1 MALILLTVAWLV
13 GIAAAHLLWQNGLIN
28 SSWPTLPL
36 WASVAGALLV
46 GAWASRRWPPGRLTA
61 IALVFA
67 VLGAWRYQSH
77 PLQPSVTPNDL
88 AYFNGDERQGV
99 WATIEGTVVAD
110 PEVRDRSIHLR
121 VQTEQITIQG
131 VTHAVR
137 GLALV
142 RAPRFADYA
151 YGDRVRASG
160 LLRTPPHLGDFD
172 YRAYLARQGI
182 HSVMDRSRVEWLSRG
197 GGSPMLRVLYRV
209 RHQAQLA
216 IARLMPEPGAALLSG
231 ILLGIGSGIPSAL
244 YDTFNATA
252 TSHILVISGFNI
264 TIVAGAL
271 TASLGRLI
279 GKRRATPL
287 VLLGITSYVLL
298 VGADAAVVRAGIM
311 GGLGILA
318 WQLGRQSTAL
328 VSLAASALTMT
339 AINPL
344 TLWDLGFQFS
354 AMATLGLILFVPP
367 LQAKA
372 EGWISRALSNAWAAR
387 VGAFLNDGLIVTLA
401 AQLTTAPLVAYHFG
415 RLSLV
420 SLFTNFLILPVQ
432 PYIMT
437 WGGAAALIGLVP
449 GLQPAAQVIA
459 YIPWLCLAYTVWVVE
474 VTARLPFASLEL
486 GRFAPG
492 WLWGYYAGL
501 ALVLFGRHHKMD
513 WGAWARSLVS
523 HLPDKAVAGF
533 LSVVAI
539 LVWLA
544 AIQRPDG
551 LLHVFFLDVGQ
562 GDAILIQS
570 PGGRQ
575 VLIDGGPS
583 PSQLAWQVGRH
594 LPFWDRSLDL
604 VVLTHPDGDH
614 MSGLIPLIER
624 YGVSLVVDSPLSDA
638 ASEAQPWVAAL
649 ERQRASRKVAQRG
662 IRIHLG
668 DGVWLDFLHPAM
680 PLLEGTRS
688 DDNNNSTVIRLGYGR
703 VCFLLTG
710 DLELEGERELMASGQ
725 ALRCPVLKVSHHG
738 SGGATSEAFVAAVA
752 PQIAVIQV
760 GAGNRYGHPAA
771 ETLERLSEARLYRTD
786 QRGTIEMITDG
797 ERLWIR
803 TER

>member
-1 MALILLTVAWLV
+1 MTLILLTIAWLI
-13 GIAAAHLLWQNGLIN
+13 GIATAHLLWQNGLIN
-28 SSWPTLPL
+28 SSWPTLPI
-36 WASVAGALLV
+36 WAGIAGTLLV
-46 GAWASRRWPPGRLTA
+46 GTWALRRWPPGRLAT
-61 IALVFA
+61 ITLLLA
-67 VLGAWRYQSH
+67 VLGIWRYQSH

-110 PEVRDRSIHLR
+110 PEVRDRFINLR
-121 VQTEQITIQG
+121 VQAEQVTIQG

-160 LLRTPPHLGDFD
+160 LLRIPPRLGDFD
-172 YRAYLARQGI
+172 YRAYLARQGV
-182 HSVMDRSRVEWLSRG
+182 HSVIDRSRVERLSRG
-197 GGSPMLRVLYRV
+197 GGSPVLRALYHMR
-209 RHQAQLA
+209 RQAQLA
-216 IARLMPEPGAALLSG
+216 ITRLMPEPAAALLSG
-231 ILLGIGSGIPSAL
+231 ILLGIGSSIPSAL

-271 TASLGRLI
+271 TASLGRLV
-279 GKRRATPL
+279 GRRRATPL
-287 VLLGITSYVLL
+287 VLLGITLYVLL

-328 VSLAASALTMT
+328 VSLAASALVMT

-367 LQAKA
+367 LQTKA
-372 EGWISRALSNAWAAR
+372 ESWLSQALSNARAAH

-401 AQLTTAPLVAYHFG
+401 AQLTTAPLVAYYFG
-415 RLSLV
+415 RLSLI

-437 WGGAAALIGLVP
+437 WGGAATLIGLMP
-449 GLQPAAQVIA
+449 GLQPAAQAIA
-459 YIPWLCLAYTVWVVE
+459 YVPWLCLAYTVWVVE
-474 VTARLPFASLEL
+474 TTARLPFASLEL

-501 ALVLFGRHHKMD
+501 ALVLAGRRHKVD
-513 WGAWARSLVS
+513 WGACGRSLAS
-523 HLPDKAVAGF
+523 RLPDKAAAGL
-533 LSVVAI
+533 LSIVVI
-539 LVWLA
+539 LIWLA
-544 AIQRPDG
+544 AIQGPDG

-594 LPFWDRSLDL
+594 LPFWDRSLDV

-614 MSGLIPLIER
+614 MNGLIPLIER
-624 YGVSLVVDSPLSDA
+624 YSVSLVVDSPLSDM
-638 ASEAQPWVAAL
+638 ASEAQPWIAAL
-649 ERQRASRKVAQRG
+649 ERQRATRQVAQRG
-662 IRIHLG
+662 TRIHLG

-710 DLELEGERELMASGQ
+710 DLESEGEKGLMASGQ
-725 ALRCPVLKVSHHG
+725 ALRCPILKVSHHG
-738 SGGATSEAFVAAVA
+738 SEGATSEAFVAAVA

-771 ETLERLSEARLYRTD
+771 GTLERLSGARLYRTD
-786 QRGTIEMITDG
+786 QHGTIEIITDG
-797 ERLWIR
+797 ERLWVR